1 MGIRSQI
8 PLVSANGVVFCW
20 RIDLGGKPMTEDKLS
35 NGPAPQEPL
44 FPPIPHIE
52 AYKPGIDRTLLVENL
67 KLTPLERL
75 ARLADLGESIK
86 ELRKLVRGPG
96 ATAK

>member
-8 PLVSANGVVFCW
+8 PLVSANGVVFCL

-35 NGPAPQEPL
+35 NGPPPQEPL

-67 KLTPLERL
+67 KLTPEERFRRGAEF
-75 ARLADLGESIK
+75 ARMTARI
-86 ELRKLVRGPG
+86 RG
-96 ATAK
+96 TARRPKRA